1 MANSHEYTA
10 DGTGAIGAEQEQRA
24 SASKPECSHS
34 NSNTNS
40 PFNAEFDQ
48 FVQKT
53 LEEFKVPGISIAV
66 IDGDDIFA
74 KGYGFATTPNEPVIP
89 ETLFYAASTTK
100 AYTAAI
106 IAQLINSGNYP
117 ELSKGWA
124 TPIASIVRDDFV
136 LQDEW
141 ATNHLTLAD
150 AVCHR
155 TGIARHDHSWH
166 TEVNG
171 REATAK
177 DVVRNLRHLSLSVE
191 PRVEFHYSNL
201 MYIVLTHVIE
211 TLTGKKLEDVM
222 EELIWAPLE
231 MTSTYIGIEEA
242 KKSSAPIASSYR
254 WDDKDK
260 NYKKMPTLDVK
271 SVSGAGGI
279 VSNVLDFAKW
289 VKCLIHET
297 EPFSK
302 DVHKDIRTPRFPVLM
317 GEKEILLYG
326 LGWQQTRMHGE
337 VAYTHSGYVHVMGAM
352 IWWLPGVK
360 YGVVAFENGAGT
372 MNAAESIIT
381 QRLIEDKLQVPVSKR
396 TDISE
401 EYVSSI
407 CNTGFCFEP
416 QNDPLLMLL

>member
-1 MANSHEYTA
+1 MSRSV
-10 DGTGAIGAEQEQRA
+10 AIFKMSNLHDDTHSSTLIPKRSDEHGA
-24 SASKPECSHS
+24 SATKSECSHS
-34 NSNTNS
+34 NSDTNN
-40 PFNAEFDQ
+40 PFNAKFNK

-53 LEEFKVPGISIAV
+53 LDEFKVPGISIAV

-74 KGYGFATTPNEPVIP
+74 KGYGFAALPNEPVTP

-100 AYTAAI
+100 AHTAAT

-117 ELSKGWA
+117 ELSKGWS
-124 TPIASIVRDDFV
+124 TPIASIIRDDFV

-166 TEVNG
+166 SQVDG
-171 REATAK
+171 KEATAK

-211 TLTGKKLEDVM
+211 TLTGKRLEDVM
-222 EELIWAPLE
+222 KELIWAPLE
-231 MTSTYIGIEEA
+231 MSSTFIGIEEA
-242 KKSSAPIASSYR
+242 KRAGASIASSYR
-254 WDDKDK
+254 WSDTASKFE
-260 NYKKMPTLDVK
+260 KMPTLDVK

-279 VSNVLDFAKW
+279 VSNVTDFAKW

-297 EPFSK
+297 DPFSK
-302 DVHKDIRTPRFPVLM
+302 DVHKDIRSPRFPSFM
-317 GEKEILLYG
+317 GESETILYG
-326 LGWQQTRMHGE
+326 LGWQQTRIHGE
-337 VAYTHSGYVHVMGAM
+337 VAYLHSGFVHTMGSVV
-352 IWWLPGVK
+352 WWLPGVK

-381 QRLIEDKLQVPVSKR
+381 QRLLEDKLQVPASKR
-396 TDISE
+396 SDISDE
-401 EYVSSI
+401 
-407 CNTGFCFEP
+407 
-416 QNDPLLMLL
+416 